1 MPIAPSIVL
10 LPMCPKLRATEA
22 APTTMAMRKL
32 FPLDTYVH
40 QNQGE
45 IRAEWFAEYL
55 TGDALR
61 KSVERQYEA
70 ILRRVRHHDPEAANL
85 IERHRTNFLSK
96 KHHP

>member
-1 MPIAPSIVL
+1 MPEVT
-10 LPMCPKLRATEA
+10 ATEA
-22 APTTMAMRKL
+22 ALTTMAMRKL
-32 FPLDTYVH
+32 FPLDTYVQ

-45 IRAEWFAEYL
+45 IRAECFAEYL

-61 KSVERQYEA
+61 KSVERQCEA

-85 IERHRTNFLSK
+85 IEQHRTNFLSK